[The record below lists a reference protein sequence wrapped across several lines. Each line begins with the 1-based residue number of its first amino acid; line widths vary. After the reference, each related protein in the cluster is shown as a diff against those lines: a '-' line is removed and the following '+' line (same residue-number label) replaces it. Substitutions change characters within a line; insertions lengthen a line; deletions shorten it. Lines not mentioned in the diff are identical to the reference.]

1 MSRFDETIKNM
12 QEIVG
17 DIKDAA
23 NRKLQDAN
31 EDEALKIKTV
41 AEKTIGTIDEAGI
54 KLRNVVE
61 QIKDEDELNKFL
73 NRVDEKCKQAA
84 NFAFAKFEEIKPGTD
99 ARYVKIDNDDIGK
112 STMEKFVENENV
124 QGAIKV
130 ATDIK
135 DSIVD
140 FINKPETQQTIK
152 DVKMGA
158 LDIADKSLD
167 KMIGFL
173 EKVKTK
179 TEKKD

>member
-61 QIKDEDELNKFL
+61 QIKDEDELN
-73 NRVDEKCKQAA
+73 
-84 NFAFAKFEEIKPGTD
+84 
-99 ARYVKIDNDDIGK
+99 
-112 STMEKFVENENV
+112 
-124 QGAIKV
+124 
-130 ATDIK
+130 
-135 DSIVD
+135 
-140 FINKPETQQTIK
+140 
-152 DVKMGA
+152 
-158 LDIADKSLD
+158 
-167 KMIGFL
+167 
-173 EKVKTK
+173 
-179 TEKKD
+179 